1 MKLYVTKAE
10 DRDSMIVI
18 LARNGYTVRQGTE
31 KPTGGGKK
39 SISFVEVVDDGKR
52 SATSGSGN

>member
-1 MKLYVTKAE
+1 MKLYVTKAD

-31 KPTGGGKK
+31 KPAGAKK
-39 SISFVEVVDDGKR
+39 SISFVEVIEDGKR
-52 SATSGSGN
+52 SAASGSGN

>member
-1 MKLYVTKAE
+1 MKLYVSKAD

-31 KPTGGGKK
+31 KPAGAKK
-39 SISFVEVVDDGKR
+39 SVSFCGGASK
-52 SATSGSGN
+52 